1 MVGGSNLER
10 PSEFQMTRHIFGAT
24 DSPSCANFCLKR
36 AAEDNKGNFSEDT
49 VNAVNKDF
57 YVDDFIKSVK
67 TVEEA
72 RSLANEVTS
81 LLAEAGFN
89 LTKWMSNSR
98 DVLSVIPEKE
108 RARPN
113 LDLDLDSLPV
123 ERTLGVQW
131 DVEKDVFL
139 FTVHEPNQPPTKR
152 GKLSAVRSL
161 YDPMGFVCPVV
172 LEAKK
177 ILQKLWKL
185 KL

>member
-1 MVGGSNLER
+1 M
-10 PSEFQMTRHIFGAT
+10 
-24 DSPSCANFCLKR
+24 
-36 AAEDNKGNFSEDT
+36 
-49 VNAVNKDF
+49 
-57 YVDDFIKSVK
+57 K

-81 LLAEAGFN
+81 LLAEAGFR
-89 LTKWMSNSR
+89 LTKGMSDSR

-113 LDLDLDSLPV
+113 LDLDLHHLPV

-131 DVEKDVFL
+131 DVEKDVL
-139 FTVHEPNQPPTKR
+139 LLTVRETNQPPTKR
-152 GKLSAVRSL
+152 GILSAVSSL

-172 LEAKK
+172 LEVKE

-185 KL
+185 KLEWDDEITEDLQCHWNKWKSELPAWSQ